1 MQNLENARGGTSQ
14 RRSGLYDSGQDRV
27 VRDHPRRSRPDE
39 LFVGPASPEIGARR
53 GFLADS
59 DAEEVVLD
67 LVPDGQVRFRVSQWG
82 LKRKR
87 HACG

>member
-1 MQNLENARGGTSQ
+1 MSARIGGSLQ
-14 RRSGLYDSGQDRV
+14 RRCGLYHPGQDRI

-39 LFVGPASPEIGARR
+39 LFVGLASPEIGARR

-67 LVPDGQVRFRVSQWG
+67 LVPD
-82 LKRKR
+82 
-87 HACG
+87 